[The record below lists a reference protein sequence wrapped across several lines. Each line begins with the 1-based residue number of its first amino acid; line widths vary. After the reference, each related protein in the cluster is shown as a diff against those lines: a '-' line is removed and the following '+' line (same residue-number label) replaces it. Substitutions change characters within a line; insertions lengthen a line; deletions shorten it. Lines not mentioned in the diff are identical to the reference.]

1 MIGVLIAALGTTGV
15 YLIVTDA
22 MRGET
27 DRPDREPL
35 SHRVAT
41 AVRGWMDQA
50 GLHEVRI
57 SEFVAVTALLAALG
71 AAVGAAMFGG
81 ILPALAAGAFA
92 ASIPPASYR
101 QRRARRRA
109 VAEDAWPTMIDEI
122 RVLCGAAGRSI
133 PQALL
138 DGGQIGQC
146 QFGIDDVPVPQAL
159 LDVGLRSPGELR
171 PAFVSGQRVWAL
183 TTDFD
188 RTVATI
194 KQQLDSPSADAAC
207 ETLLV
212 AHELGGSDLDRRLDE
227 LAEDRRL
234 DTTGRKDARSKQ
246 SGVRFA
252 RRFVVIVPLGMA
264 LAGMS
269 LGNGRAAYATPTGQV
284 LVSLG
289 LGLIV
294 VCWIWSGR
302 ILRLPLE
309 ERVFR

>member
-133 PQALL
+133 
-138 DGGQIGQC
+138 
-146 QFGIDDVPVPQAL
+146 PQAL